1 LFDVARKRFGVFAVK
16 PAALDFSQSVSL
28 GLMLPLVPIANLLLF
43 QMQGGDA
50 VLAARIQHLLQIVL
64 TTDDDKQEEAAEA
77 EAKEI
82 FRKRGLPGIAA
93 VGDEAAYEFVLLTCS
108 PGPLEFQKQVLRKA
122 REGAKRHEVSADA
135 ASYCEAHVRQE
146 IVKANAKKH
155 APANPALREQIEQLF
170 KTDQAVREKNEF
182 DMEKMSQTD
191 RELRAPLEAIFA
203 KYGVP
208 TYRMVGPLAA
218 SNFITMVQHQ
228 SPEFRMRVL
237 PKLKAN
243 VAAGQADPGS
253 YAMVFDRSR
262 TDAGKKQMYGGN
274 LICDSEHPKLH
285 TAPIE
290 DEHNVNQR
298 RAAIGLMRLE
308 LYAQLVVAMTPNGVC
323 PAAPEAK

>member
-1 LFDVARKRFGVFAVK
+1 MLLLF
-16 PAALDFSQSVSL
+16 
-28 GLMLPLVPIANLLLF
+28 PIANLLLF

-50 VLAARIQHLLQIVL
+50 VLAARIQQLVQIVL
-64 TTDDDKQEEAAEA
+64 TTGDDKQEEAAEA

-82 FRKRGLPGIAA
+82 FMKRGLPGIAA

-108 PGPLEFQKQVLRKA
+108 SGPMEFQKKVLRKA
-122 REGAKRHEVSADA
+122 REEAKRHEVPADA

-146 IVKANAKKH
+146 MVKAKAKKH
-155 APANPALREQIEQLF
+155 APANSALREQIEQLF
-170 KTDQAVREKNEF
+170 QADQAARDKNEF

-208 TYRMVGPLAA
+208 TYRMVGPQAA
-218 SNFITMVQHQ
+218 SDFVTMIQHQ
-228 SPEFRMRVL
+228 SPEFRMSVL

-253 YAMVFDRSR
+253 YAMVFDRSQ
-262 TDAGKKQMYGGN
+262 TDAGKKQMYGEN
-274 LICDSEHPKLH
+274 LICGNEHPKPKLR
-285 TAPIE
+285 TGPIE
-290 DEHNVNQR
+290 DERNVNLR

-308 LYAQLVVAMTPNGVC
+308 LYAQLVVGMTPNVC
-323 PAAPEAK
+323 PAAAEAK